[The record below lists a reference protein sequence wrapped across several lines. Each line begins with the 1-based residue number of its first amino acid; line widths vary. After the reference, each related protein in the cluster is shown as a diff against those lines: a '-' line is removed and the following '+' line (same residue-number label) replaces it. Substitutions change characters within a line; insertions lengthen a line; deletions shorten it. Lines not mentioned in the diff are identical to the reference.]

1 MKWKIN
7 EFLKIQI
14 LGYAYDNENA
24 DEIYMCVNL
33 SYSMHSSMK
42 LSYYTLLKPKKLS
55 IFDSPGIKTDETAG
69 GALEDDLKK
78 AIDGQVINNY
88 TVIHYL
94 LIWIFDKCITE
105 IIH

>member
-42 LSYYTLLKPKKLS
+42 LSYYTLLKPK
-55 IFDSPGIKTDETAG
+55 
-69 GALEDDLKK
+69 
-78 AIDGQVINNY
+78 N
-88 TVIHYL
+88 
-94 LIWIFDKCITE
+94 
-105 IIH
+105 